1 MKDDNVIS
9 FFAKK
14 DVSETKETPEEIVA
28 RFHSKLD
35 EVLNDFHLLNPC
47 EKYEVMSSTIKICKD
62 VFELYF
68 DIKNRYERE

>member
-1 MKDDNVIS
+1 MSNGNVIS
-9 FFAKK
+9 LFAKK
-14 DVSETKETPEEIVA
+14 TLEESKETPEETVA

-35 EVLNDFHLLNPC
+35 EVLDDFHLLNPC

-68 DIKNRYERE
+68 NMKKRVES

>member
-9 FFAKK
+9 LFAKK
-14 DVSETKETPEEIVA
+14 DLSETKETPEEIVA

-35 EVLNDFHLLNPC
+35 EVLAEFHLLNPC

-68 DIKNRYERE
+68 DMKKRAEI